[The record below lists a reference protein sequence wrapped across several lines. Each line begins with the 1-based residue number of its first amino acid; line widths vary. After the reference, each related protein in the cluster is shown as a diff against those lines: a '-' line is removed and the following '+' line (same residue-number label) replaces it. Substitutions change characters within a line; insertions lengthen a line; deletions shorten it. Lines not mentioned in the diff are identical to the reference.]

1 MELLHQLGELFL
13 QAVPTVIIV
22 LIFYVFMRWAFFGP
36 VLKAMAERKAHIEG
50 ARAEAAAVEAAAKQE
65 MDAYTEALR
74 KERAKIYAEQE
85 SAREAALEERARLL
99 KAMRLRALEDVEAAK
114 KQIAAEL
121 TAARAEIERQTPAL
135 ANEIARLVLQGRPAP
150 LPGGGSLR

>member
-22 LIFYVFMRWAFFGP
+22 LVFYFFLRWAFFGP

-50 ARAEAAAVEAAAKQE
+50 ARAEAAAVEAAATQE

-74 KERAKIYAEQE
+74 KARAEIYAEQE
-85 SAREAALEERARLL
+85 SAREAALEERGRLL
-99 KAMRLRALEDVEAAK
+99 KAMRSRAMEDVDTGK
-114 KQIAAEL
+114 KQIATEL
-121 TAARAEIERQTPAL
+121 TAARSEVERQTPAL
-135 ANEIARLVLQGRPAP
+135 ANEIARLVLQGPAP
-150 LPGGGSLR
+150 LRGGSRQ